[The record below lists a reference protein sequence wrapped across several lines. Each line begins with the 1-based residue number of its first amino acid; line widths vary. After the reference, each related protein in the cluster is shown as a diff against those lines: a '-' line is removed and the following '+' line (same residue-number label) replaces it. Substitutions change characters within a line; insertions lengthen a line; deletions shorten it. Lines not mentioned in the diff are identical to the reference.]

1 MKKIKTLEI
10 IENLINKEVKFI
22 SSKKDDII
30 YIDYGILPRDLKDA
44 YKLSKKIAKLFDTN
58 VIFHFNGSDIL
69 VDKKTKEE
77 KVLTQYFVQQNIHT
91 KLYVESKFNK
101 AVTNL
106 NLKNAKNKTK
116 EVFKLM
122 EDKNV
127 VKQYISKYQINNL
140 SHTLTT
146 VYKSN
151 QPDPYLDSMVEEAKV
166 LKKVNK

>member
-1 MKKIKTLEI
+1 M
-10 IENLINKEVKFI
+10 
-22 SSKKDDII
+22 
-30 YIDYGILPRDLKDA
+30 
-44 YKLSKKIAKLFDTN
+44 
-58 VIFHFNGSDIL
+58 
-69 VDKKTKEE
+69 
-77 KVLTQYFVQQNIHT
+77 
-91 KLYVESKFNK
+91 YVESKFNK

-116 EVFKLM
+116 ELFKLM

-151 QPDPYLDSMVEEAKV
+151 QPDPYLDSMLEEAKV